1 MFLSALAAELANVS
15 KSAVARMAAGLQLKN
30 YLTAKDPDIKLQYQQ
45 RWAALD
51 VAMRVEI
58 KTLVRRY

>member
-1 MFLSALAAELANVS
+1 MFLRALAVELSDVS

-30 YLTAKDPDIKLQYQQ
+30 YLTAKDPDIKLQHQQ
-45 RWAALD
+45 RWVALD
-51 VAMRVEI
+51 AAMRVEI